1 MAALKPYQSALL
13 ENRDILLRDVRAKEV
28 CPLLYV
34 SGVLSQ
40 KEIDDINIGRTP
52 QERTESLLDLLQ
64 YKGPAGFHELCVAL
78 EDTHPH
84 LAAKLRAKNPQ
95 VEVLETKPRDNYPV
109 YTSPRKVRDFEQR
122 ENNNNDFY
130 SGKRERDFYPSPE
143 RNFQQ
148 QEPRREMRGERQQ
161 RESSASYDRG
171 RQYSPYITNKQDEG
185 RNYSDS
191 VNGSERN
198 LYRKSVGA
206 VESDDPHLW
215 EKKTIVLE
223 KANSNQGF
231 GIAVSGGRD
240 NPHFKSGDTSIVVSD
255 IVRGSP
261 SDGLLKVNDV
271 IVQVNDVNV
280 EDVVHAVAVQALK
293 DSGNS
298 ARLAIKRRKS
308 LSSLSAREGGKVPQT
323 VTLIREEQNKGY
335 GFSLGGSMFIKEID
349 RNGMVARKGELKPG
363 DIILRVNDRKTEEM
377 SLREAIETVRRSNRL
392 DLLVIKDDNLPPSY
406 STHSLPA
413 AFRHK
418 SGGRERDMPNGYGE
432 EEPEIPARHYSEEDL
447 PQRPPP
453 PLEREG
459 MPFSE
464 ASWKRPN
471 TGERVS
477 GFGDRDDPDYPKAA
491 EVTYTPGGLSSW
503 GRDSPVNDSR
513 YVESTSSSPR
523 SERRDMDSIDRRR
536 YRGDTRL
543 VAFHKSGSLGIQV
556 SGGNKGGIFVAAVKP
571 GSPAYSEGL
580 RHGDQILMANDIDF
594 KDITREEAVL
604 ILLSLG
610 DEVNLLCQCREDS
623 EKVSKEAGDSF
634 YIKVHFDF
642 DKMKDNELSFQR
654 EDVFH
659 IWDTMH
665 DGVIGSWK
673 AQMVMKTG
681 QETTVGIIPNKS
693 RAEQLAQVQHK
704 VEEKLTPR
712 KGEANYG
719 SLKRSSSRGG
729 TLKKYKFVSSDHL
742 DEESFNSIPRDSK
755 LPAYERVALKKPGFV
770 RPVVL
775 LGPIA
780 DITRD
785 KLLQDMPDI
794 FAIPTAFGGFQPT
807 GRSPARSYAS
817 RRSISYSYI
826 RTVID
831 SGKHCLLDITPEE
844 VERLNYAQLYPIVIF
859 LKPPNKQII
868 KDMRSQHGIGDQS
881 AKMVKK
887 LHDNS
892 LKLEEFY
899 SNMFTAVIPAGSLD
913 NWYSRVKEEIKKQQ
927 EDPVWMS
934 EDKFDDQSEI
944 EFRMPSRFSQ
954 SYDYDSTLDSPTV
967 RSSVS
972 AQHVDDEHVVFS
984 DRASEVHSEPPRDA
998 RVRAAYSEPQL
1009 RYPDSDRYEQEEFV
1023 PRSRYHDED
1032 FRDGRQGFNEDTL
1045 ERQRP
1050 GYKPSGNLVKLLPSR
1065 EDPAELRRELK
1076 KTRMPD
1082 SFDRF
1087 DDDAEEL
1094 RIKRES
1100 LRKVEAAPDLL
1111 REYDQRVGVPVSNL
1125 WAIDSESSQRREQI
1139 DRVRESPIESEQK
1152 RKESN
1157 FDLEK
1162 RLEDLESALIPQRRR
1177 SVEERKPRPKSE
1189 SFDRKPRNVVVDYS
1203 HPDKQETAVHSSF
1216 FPTRQYVTVERP
1228 AEPEIRANISDFRVE
1243 SAPPQR
1249 EFPLRS
1255 ASLPREPKYRA
1266 EVSIPSRR
1274 EPKFEA
1280 IRPDR
1285 PRSGYSAFTPKPFIA
1300 NSDKPSRDPPTSGPS
1315 PITVRPGEPVT
1326 HNFRLSGSPR
1336 FNRPER
1342 GPEPRPTTY
1351 RSEYR
1356 QKITDLDNADQ
1367 DEQNIVTS
1375 DFGSQDE
1382 DTQVV
1387 ATARGKFTSQGGV
1400 LSSPESGVSIV
1411 IPEGAIPQG
1420 VEQEIYFKVCKDNN
1434 FMPPLDSDR
1443 GETLLSPLVMC
1454 GPHGTQFLKPVEL
1467 RLPHCAS
1474 MTPDG
1479 WSFALKSSDT
1489 PTGQPSEWKNVALQ
1503 GSRGD
1508 QRGDQCQV
1516 DSNSVSVLVDHFSAF
1531 SLVGR
1536 ARPHTRGQATK
1547 RMLAAVFAPPPRVN
1561 DDWPLNL
1568 VLMDDT
1574 EAAFKDVCNS
1584 EAELG
1589 RFPFSAFRPVL
1600 VHGDASDIR
1609 VQLRDLNNN
1618 WIARSSCK
1626 KYIEFNDSWEAYRH
1640 APCVEFLIRDRNF
1653 SPSSS
1658 VCVVDVFQEGH
1669 DGESAAVS
1677 VSTRPR
1683 KIGGQKVQYLI

>member
-1 MAALKPYQSALL
+1 MAALGSHQSALL
-13 ENRDILLRDVRAKEV
+13 ENRDILLRDVRANDV

-40 KEIDDINIGRTP
+40 KEIDDINIGRTN
-52 QERTESLLDLLQ
+52 QERTESLLDLLH
-64 YKGPAGFHELCVAL
+64 YKGPGGFHEFCVAL

-95 VEVLETKPRDNYPV
+95 VEVLETKPRGSYPA
-109 YTSPRKVRDFEQR
+109 YSSPRKFRDFEQR

-130 SGKRERDFYPSPE
+130 NSKRERELSPSSE
-143 RNFQQ
+143 RNYQQ

-161 RESSASYDRG
+161 RESSTSYDRG
-171 RQYSPYITNKQDEG
+171 RQYSSYIANKQDEG
-185 RNYSDS
+185 RNYSGN

-198 LYRKSVGA
+198 LYRKTVDEGEPEDQY
-206 VESDDPHLW
+206 VW

-223 KANSNQGF
+223 KANANQGF

-255 IVRGSP
+255 IVPGSP
-261 SDGLLKVNDV
+261 SDGLLKVNDI

-280 EDVVHAVAVQALK
+280 ESVVHGVAVQALK

-308 LSSLSAREGGKVPQT
+308 PPSVSPREGGKVPQT
-323 VTLIREEQNKGY
+323 VTLIRDQQYKGY

-349 RNGMVARKGELKPG
+349 KNGMVARQGELTPG

-377 SLREAIETVRRSNRL
+377 SLREAIDTVRRSNRL

-418 SGGRERDMPNGYGE
+418 SGGREREIPNGYNE
-432 EEPEIPARHYSEEDL
+432 EEPEIPARNYTEEDL

-453 PLEREG
+453 PLEKDGG

-464 ASWKRPN
+464 TSWKRPN

-477 GFGDRDDPDYPKAA
+477 GFGDREELEFAKPA
-491 EVTYTPGGLSSW
+491 EVTYTPGGLSAW
-503 GRDSPVNDSR
+503 GRESPLNSSR
-513 YVESTSSSPR
+513 FESPSSSPR
-523 SERRDMDSIDRRR
+523 SDRRDMDSIDRRR
-536 YRGDTRL
+536 YKGDARL
-543 VAFHKSGSLGIQV
+543 VAFRKSGSLGIQV
-556 SGGNKGGIFVAAVKP
+556 SGGNKTGIFVAAVKE
-571 GSPAYSEGL
+571 GSPAYNEGL
-580 RHGDQILMANDIDF
+580 RTGDQVLMANDIDF

-610 DEVNLLCQCREDS
+610 DEVNLLCQYKRADFDR
-623 EKVSKEAGDSF
+623 VSKETGDSF
-634 YIKVHFDF
+634 YIKVHFDY
-642 DKMKDNELSFQR
+642 DKMKENELSFQR

-665 DGVIGSWK
+665 DGVIGSWQ
-673 AQMVMKTG
+673 AQMVTKTG
-681 QETTVGIIPNKS
+681 QETTIGIIPNKS

-704 VEEKLTPR
+704 VEELTPR

-742 DEESFNSIPRDSK
+742 DEESFNSTARENR
-755 LPAYERVALKKPGFV
+755 LPAYERVALKKPGFI

-785 KLLQDMPDI
+785 KLLQDMPDV
-794 FAIPTAFGGFQPT
+794 FAIPTAFGGKLPA
-807 GRSPARSYAS
+807 GRSPMRSS
-817 RRSISYSYI
+817 RRSISYNVI
-826 RTVID
+826 RSVID

-859 LKPPNKQII
+859 LRPPSKQMV
-868 KDMRSQHGIGDQS
+868 KEMRSQHGIGDQS
-881 AKMVKK
+881 TKMIKK

-899 SNMFTAVIPAGSLD
+899 SNMFTVVIPAGSLD
-913 NWYSRVKEEIKKQQ
+913 NWYANVKDEIKIQQ
-927 EDPVWMS
+927 EEPVWMS
-934 EDKFDDQSEI
+934 EDKFEDQSDI
-944 EFRMPSRFSQ
+944 EFRMPSRYSQ

-972 AQHVDDEHVVFS
+972 TQHVDDDHVILA
-984 DRASEVHSEPPRDA
+984 DRASDIHSEPPRDA
-998 RVRAAYSEPQL
+998 RVRPAYSEPQL
-1009 RYPDSDRYEQEEFV
+1009 RYPDSDRYEQEEYA
-1023 PRSRYHDED
+1023 PRTHYDDED
-1032 FRDGRQGFNEDTL
+1032 FRNGRQGFNEDTL

-1050 GYKPSGNLVKLLPSR
+1050 GYKPSGNIVKLLPSR

-1082 SFDRF
+1082 NFDRF
-1087 DDDAEEL
+1087 DGSAEEL
-1094 RIKRES
+1094 RVKRES

-1125 WAIDSESSQRREQI
+1125 WAIDNESSQRREQM
-1139 DRVRESPIESEQK
+1139 DRVRESPIEIEQK
-1152 RKESN
+1152 KKDTN

-1177 SVEERKPRPKSE
+1177 SVEERRSRPKSE
-1189 SFDRKPRNVVVDYS
+1189 TYDRKPRNIVVDYA
-1203 HPDKQETAVHSSF
+1203 HPDKQEAVVHSSF
-1216 FPTRQYVTVERP
+1216 FPTRNYPTVEKQ
-1228 AEPEIRANISDFRVE
+1228 AEPEIRANVSDFRVE

-1249 EFPLRS
+1249 EFPSRS
-1255 ASLPREPKYRA
+1255 ASLPREPRYRS
-1266 EVSIPSRR
+1266 EVTVPSRR
-1274 EPKFEA
+1274 EPKFETD
-1280 IRPDR
+1280 RSER
-1285 PRSGYSAFTPKPFIA
+1285 PRSGYSAFAPKPFMA
-1300 NSDKPSRDPPTSGPS
+1300 NSEKPFSRDSPTNVPPPGS
-1315 PITVRPGEPVT
+1315 IRPGDQVT
-1326 HNFRLSGSPR
+1326 YNFRLSGSSR
-1336 FNRPER
+1336 FNPPER
-1342 GPEPRPTTY
+1342 EPEPRPTTY
-1351 RSEYR
+1351 RTEYR
-1356 QKITDLDNADQ
+1356 QKMTDLDHNDQ
-1367 DEQNIVTS
+1367 DDQNIVTS

-1411 IPEGAIPQG
+1411 IPEGAIPKG

-1454 GPHGTQFLKPVEL
+1454 GPHGTEFLKPVEL

-1561 DDWPLNL
+1561 DDWALNL

-1626 KYIEFNDSWEAYRH
+1626 KYIEFSDSWEAYRH

-1653 SPSSS
+1653 SPTSS

-1683 KIGGQKVQYLI
+1683 KIGGQKVHYLI